1 MARRSPGRHFRTV
14 ARASICSAAELV
26 RFLVMGSVV
35 LLALLTAGTAFAGK
49 IDDLVKQLGS
59 DDFRVRTQAA
69 LALGATYDNAAVK
82 PLCGKTGDANQTV
95 KLAVIAALGKLGK
108 DDGTTCLKAA
118 RKKETDGTVNAA
130 IDKAIEKSFL
140 GGDPPSPG
148 PSAKW
153 YVAVQ
158 VTNKTGRPNLEVEA
172 LVRKAM
178 QEKLLANASCAMA
191 PRNESNQQ
199 ATDLIKNRKLKGYLL
214 IASVE
219 PFNYSG
225 GNLTVQLKVTMWTYP
240 ERALKAEFGPKLT
253 QQGTPKTD
261 VDSESLLMKMAS
273 QTSVDSLTKVAASL

>member
-1 MARRSPGRHFRTV
+1 
-14 ARASICSAAELV
+14 
-26 RFLVMGSVV
+26 MGSVLLLSLV
-35 LLALLTAGTAFAGK
+35 LGASTAFAAK
-49 IDDLVKQLGS
+49 IDDLIKQLGS

-69 LALGATYDNAAVK
+69 LALGATYDNAAVR
-82 PLCGKTGDANQTV
+82 PLCGKTGDSNQTV

-108 DDGTTCLKAA
+108 DDGTACLKAA
-118 RKKETDGTVNAA
+118 RKKETDSTVNAA
-130 IDKAIEKSFL
+130 IDKAIEKSFM

-158 VTNKTGRPNLEVEA
+158 VTNKTNRPNPEVEA

-178 QEKLLANASCAMA
+178 QEKLLANSSCAMA
-191 PRNESNQQ
+191 PRNETNQQ
-199 ATDLIKNRKLKGYLL
+199 ASDVIKNRKLTGYLL

-240 ERALKAEFGPKLT
+240 DRALKAEFAPKLT

-261 VDSESLLMKMAS
+261 VEGESLLVKMAS
-273 QTSVDSLTKVAASL
+273 QTSVDNLTKVAASL

>member
-1 MARRSPGRHFRTV
+1 
-14 ARASICSAAELV
+14 
-26 RFLVMGSVV
+26 MGSVV
-35 LLALLTAGTAFAGK
+35 LLALVLTAGTAFAGK

-82 PLCGKTGDANQTV
+82 PLCGKTGDSNQTV

-108 DDGTTCLKAA
+108 DEGTNCLKAA

-178 QEKLLANASCAMA
+178 QEKLLANSSCAMA

-199 ATDLIKNRKLKGYLL
+199 ANDLIKNRKLKGYLL

-240 ERALKAEFGPKLT
+240 DRALKAEFGPKLT

-261 VDSESLLMKMAS
+261 VEGESLLVKMAS
-273 QTSVDSLTKVAASL
+273 QTSVENLTKVAASL

>member
-1 MARRSPGRHFRTV
+1 MAAAAVLLSLLFMSST
-14 ARASICSAAELV
+14 ASAA
-26 RFLVMGSVV
+26 R
-35 LLALLTAGTAFAGK
+35 
-49 IDDLVKQLGS
+49 IDDLVKQLAS

-69 LALGATYDNAAVK
+69 LALGATSDNAAVR
-82 PLCGKTGDANQTV
+82 PLCGATGDSNQTV

-108 DDGTTCLKAA
+108 DDGTACLRAA
-118 RKKETDGTVNAA
+118 RKKESDGTVTAA

-148 PSAKW
+148 ASAKW

-158 VTNKTGRPNLEVEA
+158 VTNKTSRPNLEIEA

-178 QEKLLANASCAMA
+178 QEKLLANSNCALA
-191 PRNESNQQ
+191 PRSETNQQ
-199 ATDLIKNRKLKGYLL
+199 ATDLVKNRKLKGYLL

-240 ERALKAEFGPKLT
+240 DRALKAEFGPKLT
-253 QQGTPKTD
+253 QQGTSKTD
-261 VDSESLLMKMAS
+261 TEGESLLIKMAS
-273 QTSVDSLTKVAASL
+273 QTSVENLTKVAASL